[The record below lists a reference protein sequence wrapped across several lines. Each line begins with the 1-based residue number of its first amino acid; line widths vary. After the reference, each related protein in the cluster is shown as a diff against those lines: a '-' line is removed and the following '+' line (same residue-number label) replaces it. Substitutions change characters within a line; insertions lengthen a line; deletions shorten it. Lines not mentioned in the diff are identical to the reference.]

1 MPGAGRALH
10 VARRAEG
17 ACCLISRTASC
28 HHAAGYFW
36 HAEATSPPAADA
48 SLVLGKLL
56 QSFCKHAY
64 DFVLHPAPVW
74 GTSAAS
80 CSKSDCRELR
90 EFACAVSAQLSV
102 PLCLTLRRPSGSG
115 DRRVGLA
122 TVNLRLAPYRTSS
135 LALNLIQL
143 SLESCLQP
151 ASMHVCVHAFSADGR
166 LRWHWRTPH
175 PC

>member
-1 MPGAGRALH
+1 M
-10 VARRAEG
+10 RRG
-17 ACCLISRTASC
+17 IFGTPRPRLRR
-28 HHAAGYFW
+28 
-36 HAEATSPPAADA
+36 PPMLAWCW
-48 SLVLGKLL
+48 V
-56 QSFCKHAY
+56 SFCKASVSMHAISSST
-64 DFVLHPAPVW
+64 PSPVW